1 MLFMKLNT
9 MIHNQKYPQ
18 TSGLSLS
25 FSTNIKQN
33 MANYRHIGLLM
44 LAFGILLANGK
55 TISDKN
61 DNAIEDISK
70 GW

>member
-55 TISDKN
+55 TISD
-61 DNAIEDISK
+61 NAIEDISN
-70 GW
+70 G

>member
-1 MLFMKLNT
+1 MLMKLWIFVLIIIKNVRT
-9 MIHNQKYPQ
+9 Q
-18 TSGLSLS
+18 TTRLFLS

-55 TISDKN
+55 TISD
-61 DNAIEDISK
+61 NAIEDISN
-70 GW
+70 G

>member
-1 MLFMKLNT
+1 
-9 MIHNQKYPQ
+9 
-18 TSGLSLS
+18 
-25 FSTNIKQN
+25 

-61 DNAIEDISK
+61 DNAIEDISN
-70 GW
+70 G

>member
-1 MLFMKLNT
+1 MKLKYYDY
-9 MIHNQKYPQ
+9 QKYPQ
-18 TSGLSLS
+18 TTGLSFS

-55 TISDKN
+55 TIFDKY
-61 DNAIEDISK
+61 DNAIEDISN
-70 GW
+70 G